1 MSPWVEMMWNIFELL
16 STSVLYVFW
25 STGKVRWDELFQN
38 LKIYLCEEDTK
49 HGSSSHK
56 RRQIQPCAGVLQ
68 QSHGLFR
75 ANESV
80 FRVKFSQNWICNY
93 YNWTKA
99 CYHNLYSQCSCCLH
113 PLKTRGKFGERV
125 GARIWGNVS
134 KGRISASVRDP
145 RQGFKKEGRDTLVSE
160 KWKHPPSVLGWE
172 FIPSPRR
179 HCFTQGTFLS
189 HLSLLHAVDILK
201 MLIIYVI

>member
-1 MSPWVEMMWNIFELL
+1 MSPWVTMMWNIFELL

-25 STGKVRWDELFQN
+25 SRDKVRWDELFQN
-38 LKIYLCEEDTK
+38 LKIYL
-49 HGSSSHK
+49 
-56 RRQIQPCAGVLQ
+56 IQPCACVLQ
-68 QSHGLFR
+68 QSHGPFR

-80 FRVKFSQNWICNY
+80 FRVKFSQTWICNY

-99 CYHNLYSQCSCCLH
+99 YYHNLYSQCSCCLH
-113 PLKTRGKFGERV
+113 PLKTRGKFGEKV
-125 GARIWGNVS
+125 GARIWGNVNRD
-134 KGRISASVRDP
+134 RISASMRGP

-172 FIPSPRR
+172 CILFPCR
-179 HCFTQGTFLS
+179 HCFTQGTFL
-189 HLSLLHAVDILK
+189 LCMSLLPAVDILK

>member
-125 GARIWGNVS
+125 GARIWENVS

-145 RQGFKKEGRDTLVSE
+145 RQGFKKEGRDALVSE

-201 MLIIYVI
+201 MLIIYFI